1 MTDILTRSIAELTRS
16 DISPTELV
24 QAAFAQIGRCE
35 PQLNAFISLFH
46 EESLRRAR
54 EIEAEMHRGEN
65 PGPLSGI
72 PIAVKDIIHL
82 AGTETTCGAKN
93 AVSAVRNSAIDA
105 TVIKRLKA
113 AGAIIIGKTNLHEH
127 AFGVTTENPHFGVTR
142 NPWHTAHVPGGS
154 SGGSGAAVAAR
165 FCAGALGTDTG
176 GSVRIPA
183 SLCGIVGLKPTF
195 GRISVHGVVELAQS
209 LDCIGPM
216 CRTAQDIAILMN
228 VLTND
233 VPPVSDYT
241 ADIGKPIAGMKIG
254 LHKAHFFQNLDV
266 EVETAVEK
274 AMQVLEE
281 LGVEFIEVSMPSV
294 PDAHA
299 AALTILMAEAAHFH
313 REQLLAR
320 REDYGAD
327 VRELLDA
334 GLNLSALDY
343 VTAVRARDAARREF
357 VEAFRKVDVL
367 LTPATPIPAPPISIG
382 MESSN
387 ELRPRLT
394 QETRIFNLLG
404 LPAISVPCG
413 FTEAGLPIGMQLA
426 GSWWDEKRLI
436 HIADAYQNATGW
448 HRRLPPGP

>member
-1 MTDILTRSIAELTRS
+1 MTDILTHSIAELTRS
-16 DISPTELV
+16 DISPTELI
-24 QAAFAQIGRCE
+24 QATFAQIEQGE
-35 PQLNAFISLFH
+35 PQLNAFISLFY
-46 EESLRRAR
+46 EASLQRAK
-54 EIEAEMHRGEN
+54 EIEAEMRSGEN
-65 PGPLSGI
+65 PGPLRGI

-93 AVSAVRNSAIDA
+93 FVGANSNGVIDA
-105 TVIKRLKA
+105 TVIARLKA

-127 AFGVTTENPHFGVTR
+127 AFGVTTENPHFGATR
-142 NPWHTAHVPGGS
+142 NPWDTAHVSGGS

-165 FCAGALGTDTG
+165 LCAGALGTDTG

-183 SLCGIVGLKPTF
+183 SLCGIVGLKPTY
-195 GRISVHGVVELAQS
+195 GRISLHGVVELAQS
-209 LDCIGPM
+209 LDCLGPM
-216 CRTAQDIAILMN
+216 CRTARDVAMLMN
-228 VLTND
+228 VLVDD

-241 ADIGKPIAGMKIG
+241 ADLDKPIAGMKVG
-254 LHKAHFFQNLDV
+254 LHKAHFFENLDAEV
-266 EVETAVEK
+266 AAAVETAI
-274 AMQVLEE
+274 QVLEE

-294 PDAHA
+294 PDAHH

-327 VRELLDA
+327 VRELLEA
-334 GLNLSALDY
+334 GLELSAFDY

-357 VEAFRKVDVL
+357 EEAFRKIEVL
-367 LTPATPIPAPPISIG
+367 LTPATPIPAPLIQGSN
-382 MESSN
+382 SN
-387 ELRPRLT
+387 EIRPRLT

-426 GSWWDEKRLI
+426 GMWWDEKRLI
-436 HIADAYQNATGW
+436 HIADAYQKATEW
-448 HRRLPPGP
+448 HKRFPCCL